1 MFADAKA
8 FNSDLSSWDGKLG
21 NVRTAY
27 GVFLGATSFTS
38 DLLSWKFDTDYA
50 TDFSE
55 MFLGATSFPSD
66 LSGWDVSTVVWKG
79 RIDELCTHVRPL
91 FRQLIVTA
99 HSANMKIA
107 IVTFSPQVNHI
118 IEVLETHFPSFA
130 SEILIRGRDH
140 SWAYEGNGMKAGKQP
155 FMASAAEEFEEKY
168 PNIEITRNTTLL
180 VDDDANNIRLA
191 LKDGV
196 RAIWFNPNG

>member
-1 MFADAKA
+1 M
-8 FNSDLSSWDGKLG
+8 KL
-21 NVRTAY
+21 N
-27 GVFLGATSFTS
+27 FLAL
-38 DLLSWKFDTDYA
+38 DFDQ
-50 TDFSE
+50 
-55 MFLGATSFPSD
+55 
-66 LSGWDVSTVVWKG
+66 TVLDIHTGGVWKG

-118 IEVLETHFPSFA
+118 IEVLETHFPNFA
-130 SEILIRGRDH
+130 NDILIRGRDH

-168 PNIEITRNTTLL
+168 PSIEITRNTTLL

-196 RAIWFNPNG
+196 RAIWFNPNDSDILLQNMIALQ